1 MAIKLINKTSSN
13 GVNRFPIISTTFD
26 GAMVNNQVTAKKA
39 IEVQRGS
46 ALGNDGNIPTSKVV
60 AAVLGMA
67 INGPI
72 QSMMMVPRIGER
84 NLLIL
89 VPRSS
94 NDSPEFT
101 TESIPKKGN
110 NIPVR
115 PNARMVIQT
124 WSPICIPI

>member
-1 MAIKLINKTSSN
+1 M
-13 GVNRFPIISTTFD
+13 STTFE

-39 IEVQRGS
+39 IEVQSGS
-46 ALGNDGNIPTSKVV
+46 AVGKEGNIPTSKVV

-67 INGPI
+67 IIGPI
-72 QSMMMVPRIGER
+72 QSIMMVPKTGER
-84 NLLIL
+84 NLLIR

-94 NDSPEFT
+94 KESPELT
-101 TESIPKKGN
+101 TESIPKKGS

-115 PNARMVIQT
+115 PKAKIVIQT